1 MNLVAISHVE
11 NVEKSMKAIFE
22 FLKED
27 IKIDNGYN
35 IAIKINMCDLRPPET
50 GATTDPIVLKA
61 LVEYLQLHY
70 SDLDIVLVESDSTTA
85 WADLLYKWLKFNR
98 IEKDCN
104 IRFQNLSKDDFI
116 LKRIDGYYLKE
127 IKIPRTLEE
136 CDYFLSLSKLK
147 THSFCKIS
155 CALKNQYGCLMDKY
169 KSKYHNH
176 LDEVIADINLVMRP
190 DFSLVDG
197 IIAMEGWGPV
207 FGIPKKANILIG
219 GCDPVA
225 VDSICAR
232 IMGFHS
238 VKHIRLAAQ
247 KGVGSMRYKTAG
259 LSLKNLGINFKHNTL
274 EYWYINA
281 VEFLAQ
287 KASKKGE

>member
-1 MNLVAISHVE
+1 MNLVAISRE
-11 NVEKSMKAIFE
+11 EDIEKSIKAIFE

-70 SDLDIVLVESDSTTA
+70 SGLDIVLVESDSTTA
-85 WADLLYKWLKFNR
+85 WADLLYKWLKFDR

-104 IRFQNLSKDDFI
+104 IRFQNLSEDNFI
-116 LKRIDGYYLKE
+116 LKKIDGYYLKE
-127 IKIPRTLEE
+127 IKVPRTLEE
-136 CDYFLSLSKLK
+136 
-147 THSFCKIS
+147 
-155 CALKNQYGCLMDKY
+155 KNQYGCLTDKY
-169 KSKYHNH
+169 KSKYHKH

-197 IIAMEGWGPV
+197 IIAMDGWGPV
-207 FGIPKKANILIG
+207 FGSPKKANILIA

-225 VDSICAR
+225 VDSVCAR

-238 VKHIRLAAQ
+238 VKHIRLAAK
-247 KGVGSMRYKTAG
+247 KGVGSMKYKTVG
-259 LSLKNLGINFKHNTL
+259 LSLNDLDINFKHNML

-281 VEFLAQ
+281 VEILARRA
-287 KASKKGE
+287 ASKKGE